1 MKRNKRD
8 DRAIPPINQKD
19 KLSLFEKHRALEGL
33 LEFVEQV
40 NQFEQTEDVIWHLA
54 HHTIKALNF
63 EDCVIYLLDQ
73 HTEQL
78 VQTAAFGPKN
88 PVRYEILNPITLE
101 IGRGIVGKAA
111 QSLESIRIA
120 NTSEHPEYIVDDQM
134 RYSELAVP
142 ISFQGKLIGVIDSE
156 HSMRNFFTPDHQR
169 YVEILASVLASKI
182 RFESNTITLEK
193 TIDELERSK
202 QLSEVFLKISELTH
216 NSRST
221 EEFYLQLHQLIAQ
234 QVRTHS
240 FFVVLWDKESNSY
253 SFPYIHDEQHGGRF
267 DLEFDN
273 NEMKNSLVSRVI
285 KSQKPYLADYQELQR
300 RYQLGQLVRKGD
312 VAQSWLAVPFEVSS
326 TTQGAIAL
334 QSYDKDIYFEEKDLE
349 FLNFLSRHVSTAIER
364 KIKDQ
369 KLHHQALHD
378 PVTGLANRSL
388 FVDRIEHAF
397 SRQSRKRKPSLAV
410 FFIDFDNFKQI
421 NDSFGH
427 QVGDE
432 ILKQTAFKMQAQ
444 LRESDTLARIGGDE
458 FAILLEDLESTSYA
472 IKVAQRILSVMH
484 TPIEIKGTSIYA
496 TISIGIAFNDENCNS
511 KQDLMKNADHAMY
524 HAKNQGKN
532 NIQVYESSLHHAVVY
547 ARQLLHEL
555 EIAIEQKQI
564 IFHYQPIV
572 NLSSGK
578 ILGFEALMRWHHPEK
593 GIIQPSEFIGV
604 AEQYDLVK
612 VIDKNLLDKVAK
624 TIKKWQSVTREPVYI
639 SINISAQRFVDS
651 KLVDDISEVIE
662 KYQLAEGSL
671 LVELTEHVLMENIS
685 KARLLFHRLKALG
698 IKISLDDFGTG
709 YSSLSYLN
717 QLPFDII
724 KVDRSFVSQINES
737 NRKFPIISTII
748 ALADALE
755 IDWVAEGIET
765 SFQLETLKKLD
776 CHHGQGYFLAKPLP
790 ESEAV
795 ELLIKTNN

>member
-1 MKRNKRD
+1 MKQNKQDKER
-8 DRAIPPINQKD
+8 IPPINQRD

-40 NQFEQTEDVIWHLA
+40 NQIEQIEDVIWHLA

-63 EDCVIYLLDQ
+63 EDCVIYLFDK
-73 HTEQL
+73 HTNKL

-101 IGRGIVGKAA
+101 VGSGIVGKSAHL
-111 QSLESIRIA
+111 LESIRIA
-120 NTSEHPEYIVDDQM
+120 NTQEHPEYIVDDQE
-134 RYSELAVP
+134 RFSELAVP
-142 ISFQGKLIGVIDSE
+142 IIFQGKLIGVIDSE
-156 HSMRNFFTPDHQR
+156 HSMRNFFTADHQR

-182 RFESNTITLEK
+182 TFESNTIILEK

-216 NSRST
+216 NSHSA

-240 FFVVLWDKESNSY
+240 FFVVLLDTEKGTY
-253 SFPYIHDEQHGGRF
+253 SFPYMHDEQHGGRF
-267 DLEFDN
+267 DLEFDD
-273 NEMKNSLVSRVI
+273 NEMKNSLVSKVI
-285 KSQKPYLADYQELQR
+285 KNQEPYLADYQELQR

-334 QSYDKDIYFEEKDLE
+334 QSYDKDICFEAKDLE

-388 FVDRIEHAF
+388 FVDRIKHAF
-397 SRQSRKRKPSLAV
+397 SRQSRKSTPSLAV

-427 QVGDE
+427 QIGDE
-432 ILKQTAFKMQAQ
+432 ILKQTALRMQAQ

-472 IKVAQRILSVMH
+472 VKVAQRILSVMH
-484 TPIEIKGTSIYA
+484 TPIEINRSPIYT
-496 TISIGIAFNDENCNS
+496 TISIGIAFNDENCNTE
-511 KQDLMKNADHAMY
+511 QDLMKNADHAMY

-555 EIAIEQKQI
+555 EVAIEQKQI
-564 IFHYQPIV
+564 IFHYQPII
-572 NLSSGK
+572 NLLSGK

-593 GIIQPSEFIGV
+593 GIIPPSEFIGV

-612 VIDKNLLDKVAK
+612 VIDKNLLNEVAK
-624 TIKKWQSVTREPVYI
+624 TIKKWQSFTSDPVYI
-639 SINISAQRFVDS
+639 SINISAQRFVDT
-651 KLVDDISEVIE
+651 KLIDDISEVIE
-662 KYQLAEGSL
+662 KYQLAAGSL

-685 KARLLFHRLKALG
+685 KARLLFHRLKELG

-737 NRKFPIISTII
+737 NKKFPIISTII

-765 SFQLETLKKLD
+765 SFQLEMLKKLD

-790 ESEAV
+790 ESEAAKM
-795 ELLIKTNN
+795 LIKTNN